1 MVGANVS
8 SVKGTNI
15 PMRKLVSIQKVH
27 SIRPIDGADAIEAIS
42 VQGWHLV
49 AKKNEFKNGDLCVF
63 FEIDSI
69 LPDLKTIKELAG
81 EEVTDDDLIFE
92 FMRKSKFRV
101 KTRKMLGSISQGL
114 AIPISNFP
122 QLNGM
127 RMVEDMELTE
137 RLGVRK
143 YDPEAESMING
154 TGTKFKEGLRK
165 TDETRVQSMK
175 KSLRNVIGL
184 DAYIAE
190 KMEGSSTTF
199 YLMDNV
205 FGVCSRNL
213 DVDANPERLDDRW
226 KLALEYN
233 VEQLM
238 RDYDAKNEIGN
249 FAIQAEMIGPGIQ
262 GNIYGL
268 QKKEF
273 RIFSFFKEREQRYST
288 YSELTNLIEETGLP
302 LVPII
307 DDNFTISSDIDA
319 LVELSIG
326 NSALAKR
333 SREGIVIRTK
343 DYTASG
349 EIFSCKAIN
358 PNYLLKQ
365 KD

>member
-1 MVGANVS
+1 
-8 SVKGTNI
+8 
-15 PMRKLVSIQKVH
+15 MRKLVSIQKVH
-27 SIRPIDGADAIEAIS
+27 SIRPIDGADAIEAVS

-49 AKKNEFKNGDLCVF
+49 AKKGEFQNGDLCVF
-63 FEIDSI
+63 FEIDSV
-69 LPDLKTIKELAG
+69 LPDLKTKKELAG
-81 EEVTDDDLIFE
+81 EEVTDDDLVFE
-92 FMRKSKFRV
+92 FMRNRKFKV
-101 KTRKMLGSISQGL
+101 KTIKLRGQISQGL
-114 AIPISNFP
+114 AIPPSNFP

-127 RMVEDMELTE
+127 RLVEDMELTD

-143 YDPEAESMING
+143 YDPEAESLING
-154 TGTKFKEGLRK
+154 TGTKFKEGIRK

-175 KSLRNVIGL
+175 KSLSKVEGIDG
-184 DAYIAE
+184 YIAE

-199 YLMDNV
+199 YLVDNV

-226 KLALEYN
+226 KLALEHN
-233 VEQLM
+233 VEQIM
-238 RDYDAKNEIGN
+238 RDYDAKNGIGN

-268 QKKEF
+268 DKKEF
-273 RIFSFFKEREQRYST
+273 RIFTFFKEREQRYST
-288 YSELTNLIEETGLP
+288 YDELIHLIEETGLP

-307 DDNFTISSDIDA
+307 DDNFTITSDVDA

-326 NSALAKR
+326 NSKIANR
-333 SREGIVIRTK
+333 SREGIVIRSK
-343 DYTASG
+343 DYTESG

-365 KD
+365 K

>member
-1 MVGANVS
+1 
-8 SVKGTNI
+8 
-15 PMRKLVSIQKVH
+15 MRKLVTIQKVH
-27 SIRPIDGADAIEAIS
+27 SIRPIDGADAIEAVS

-49 AKKNEFKNGDLCVF
+49 AKKGEFKNGDLCVF

-69 LPDLKTIKELAG
+69 LPDLRTKRELAG
-81 EEVTDDDLIFE
+81 EEVTDDDSVFE
-92 FMRKSKFRV
+92 FMRPRKFRV
-101 KTRKMLGSISQGL
+101 KTIKLRGQISQGL
-114 AIPISNFP
+114 AIPPSTFP

-127 RMVEDMELTE
+127 RLVEDMELTE

-143 YDPEAESMING
+143 YDPEAESLING
-154 TGTKFKEGLRK
+154 TGTKFKEGIRK

-175 KSLRNVIGL
+175 KSLRKVEGL
-184 DAYIAE
+184 NGYVAE

-199 YLMDNV
+199 YLVDDV
-205 FGVCSRNL
+205 FGVCSRNV
-213 DVDANPERLDDRW
+213 DVDANSEKLDDRW
-226 KLALEYN
+226 KLALEYK

-238 RDYDAKNEIGN
+238 RDYDAKNGIGN

-268 QKKEF
+268 DKKEF
-273 RIFSFFKEREQRYST
+273 RIFTFFKEREQRYST
-288 YSELTNLIEETGLP
+288 YDELIHLIDETGLP

-307 DDNFTISSDIDA
+307 DDNFTITSDVDA

-326 NSALAKR
+326 NSKIANR
-333 SREGIVIRTK
+333 SREGIIIRTK
-343 DYTASG
+343 EYTESG

-365 KD
+365 K

>member
-1 MVGANVS
+1 
-8 SVKGTNI
+8 
-15 PMRKLVSIQKVH
+15 MRKLVSIQKVH
-27 SIRPIDGADAIEAIS
+27 SIRPIDGADAIEAVS

-49 AKKNEFKNGDLCVF
+49 AKKGEFKNGDLCVF
-63 FEIDSI
+63 FEIDSV
-69 LPDLKTIKELAG
+69 LPDMKTKKELAG
-81 EEVTDDDLIFE
+81 EEVTDDDLVFE
-92 FMRKSKFRV
+92 FMRNRKFKV
-101 KTRKMLGSISQGL
+101 KTIKLRGQISQGL
-114 AIPISNFP
+114 AIPPSNFP

-127 RMVEDMELTE
+127 RLVEDMELTE
-137 RLGVRK
+137 RLNVRK
-143 YDPEAESMING
+143 YDPEAESLING
-154 TGTKFKEGLRK
+154 TGTKFKEGIRK

-175 KSLRNVIGL
+175 KSLRKVEGIDG
-184 DAYIAE
+184 YVAE

-199 YLMDNV
+199 YLVDNV

-226 KLALEYN
+226 KLALEHD

-238 RDYDAKNEIGN
+238 RDYDAKNGIGN

-268 QKKEF
+268 DKKEF
-273 RIFSFFKEREQRYST
+273 RIFTFFKEREQRYST
-288 YSELTNLIEETGLP
+288 YDELIHLIEETGLP

-307 DDNFTISSDIDA
+307 DDNFTITSDVDA

-326 NSALAKR
+326 NSKLANR
-333 SREGIVIRTK
+333 SREGIVIRSK
-343 DYTASG
+343 DYTESG

-365 KD
+365 K